1 MKILFIGKT
10 MNYYIGDG
18 INIRKSDNTTGK
30 VEIDVPDWKG
40 NQLMADFP
48 DDFIPVA
55 EKQTEKYVEFK
66 SELSPAPEDNPN
78 HRLSLNLSLSPS
90 ARKAV
95 RNEAGGISRKRKLI
109 TFTRYRV

>member
-66 SELSPAPEDNPN
+66 SELSPAPEDKSKPQIKPK
-78 HRLSLNLSLSPS
+78 SKSKS
-90 ARKAV
+90 
-95 RNEAGGISRKRKLI
+95 KRKKGGAK
-109 TFTRYRV
+109 